1 MIKRI
6 WKWGIKKFFNW
17 TFIRFVII
25 GVLNTLIHTG
35 MLYVMYFI
43 YDKAGVLPQETE
55 PFMRTLTA
63 NAIAFIVASVFS
75 YFAHNWFT
83 FRNKTTSGK
92 SFIETMIALL
102 IRLLMTEGLT
112 ALFVWILKCCG
123 LDTKVW
129 TDYVGPWTALI
140 LMIPVGYLLLDV
152 VLGKWHKN
160 EEKEKL
166 NSEAKSTIDENN
178 PNE

>member
-1 MIKRI
+1 MIKKI
-6 WKWGIKKFFNW
+6 WKWGVKKFLNW

-35 MLYVMYFI
+35 MLYLMYFI
-43 YDKAGVLPQETE
+43 YDKAGVLPQDTE

-63 NAIAFIVASVFS
+63 NAIAFIVASIFS

-102 IRLLMTEGLT
+102 LRLLMTEGLT
-112 ALFVWILKCCG
+112 ALFVLILKACG
-123 LDTKVW
+123 LDGKIF
-129 TDYVGPWTALI
+129 TDYVGPWTALVI
-140 LMIPVGYLLLDV
+140 MIPVGYIMLDV
-152 VLGKWHKN
+152 VLGKWHKKEEEQKLQDNAEDKN
-160 EEKEKL
+160 EE
-166 NSEAKSTIDENN
+166 
-178 PNE
+178 